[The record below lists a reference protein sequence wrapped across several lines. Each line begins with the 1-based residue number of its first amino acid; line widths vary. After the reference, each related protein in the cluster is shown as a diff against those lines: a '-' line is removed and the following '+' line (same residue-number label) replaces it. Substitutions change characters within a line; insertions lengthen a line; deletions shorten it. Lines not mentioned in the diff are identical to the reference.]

1 MQLSELSARSG
12 VSVSTIKYYL
22 REGLLPP
29 GDKTGER
36 RALYGEPH
44 VARLRLLRVLREVGA
59 VPVADLK
66 GIVAAVD
73 DRSRSVHQMFGAAFD
88 ALTKTPDQEPDSAS
102 RARADD
108 LVEEAGWTSVRSDSP
123 ERDRLAYLLH
133 VVTDLGAHLGPQ
145 EWRSYL
151 DLVDLLAAFEVNRL
165 HPDDPAADRDTLLRR
180 MVVGQV
186 VFGEFVLSLRRLAH
200 AHHSALRASD
210 GPVQQ

>member
-29 GDKTGER
+29 GAKTGER

-88 ALTKTPDQEPDSAS
+88 ALTKTPDEEPDSTS
-102 RARADD
+102 RVHADR
-108 LVEEAGWTSVRSDSP
+108 LVEAAGWTSVRPDSP
-123 ERDRLAYLLH
+123 ERDRLAYLLQ
-133 VVTDLGAHLGPQ
+133 VVTDLGAHLDPQ
-145 EWRSYL
+145 EWARYL
-151 DLVDLLAAFEVNRL
+151 DLVDLLGDFEVNRL
-165 HPDDPAADRDTLLRR
+165 HPDDPGANRDTLLRR

-186 VFGEFVLSLRRLAH
+186 VFGELVLSLRRLAH
-200 AHHSALRASD
+200 AHHSALRASG